1 MKKTIFIALMALL
14 IVPAL
19 AFSQEKSPA
28 MDKSMEMS
36 KGMEMGK
43 GMGKGMGCKCG
54 MGCNCGK
61 MCMMMQKQMIAAS
74 DGGVIVLAGNKL
86 YKYDKNLNLVK
97 EAEIKKDFKDIKK
110 MDGMKEKC
118 AKGKMIEEKNEK
130 EEAGE
135 KVEPKGDK

>member
-1 MKKTIFIALMALL
+1 MKKTIFITLMALL

-28 MDKSMEMS
+28 MDKSMDMG

-43 GMGKGMGCKCG
+43 GMGIGKGM
-54 MGCNCGK
+54 MGCDCGK
-61 MCMMMQKQMIAAS
+61 MCMMMQKQMIATS

-97 EAEIKKDFKDIKK
+97 EAEIKIDFEHMKMMMDKMKDKCGKDK
-110 MDGMKEKC
+110 MMQEKGEK
-118 AKGKMIEEKNEK
+118 AAEEKK
-130 EEAGE
+130 E
-135 KVEPKGDK
+135 

>member
-19 AFSQEKSPA
+19 VFSQEKSPA
-28 MDKSMEMS
+28 MDKSMEMG
-36 KGMEMGK
+36 KGMDMGK
-43 GMGKGMGCKCG
+43 GMGMCKGMGRE
-54 MGCNCGK
+54 CGK
-61 MCMMMQKQMIAAS
+61 MGMMMQKQMVATS

-86 YKYDKNLNLVK
+86 YKYDKDLNLVK
-97 EAEIKKDFKDIKK
+97 EAEIKMDVEGMKK
-110 MDGMKEKC
+110 MMDQMKEKC
-118 AKGKMIEEKNEK
+118 GKDKMMQEKNEK

>member
-14 IVPAL
+14 IDPAL
-19 AFSQEKSPA
+19 AFSQEKSPV
-28 MDKSMEMS
+28 MDKS
-36 KGMEMGK
+36 MEMGK
-43 GMGKGMGCKCG
+43 GMGMGCKCG
-54 MGCNCGK
+54 MDCKCGK
-61 MCMMMQKQMIAAS
+61 MGMMMQKQMIATS

-97 EAEIKKDFKDIKK
+97 ETEIKKDFEHMKK
-110 MDGMKEKC
+110 MGEMKEKC
-118 AKGKMIEEKNEK
+118 DKDKMMQEKNEK